1 VVERALLIS
10 ATTVEASTKGHRVVG
25 SCGGSRF
32 EGRSSKFEA
41 RGAGG
46 LQRLDVRDSLVDCE
60 NSQGKVQSGVER
72 VQAKITSGYCRYILR
87 EGDLYP
93 VSSHQQTTARRYSKM
108 AGIQCGGGRA
118 ESQESWIISY
128 QHSNNRDA

>member
-1 VVERALLIS
+1 VLLEVAEDRGSRVEVRS
-10 ATTVEASTKGHRVVG
+10 EVRS
-25 SCGGSRF
+25 SRF
-32 EGRSSKFEA
+32 E
-41 RGAGG
+41 AGG
-46 LQRLDVRDSLVDCE
+46 LQRLEVRDSLVDCE

-128 QHSNNRDA
+128 QHSNRDA